1 MGNMWNKFIKIPG
14 AIEENPK
21 QYHKLSTSS
30 VTAQLQMQL
39 ASGFLKSDGQPE
51 GKWHYPEQTLKSKGT
66 FLNYV

>member
-30 VTAQLQMQL
+30 VTAQLQMKL
-39 ASGFLKSDGQPE
+39 ASGFLKSDSQPE
-51 GKWHYPEQTLKSKGT
+51 GKWHYPEQTMKSKEV
-66 FLNYV
+66 F